1 MRSPGRPRSRVPR
14 MRALITGGKGFV
26 GQWLAAHLKD
36 RGDEV
41 AVIDIET
48 DVADGPAVRRVM
60 ADVKPDAVY
69 HLAAMTHVGESWEN
83 PGQVLRVNVLGTAEI
98 LAAARALEGSP
109 RVLVVSSAEVYGIV
123 NPAQL
128 PIGEDTPTE
137 PASPYAA
144 SKLAAEAVAF
154 QAWRGFGQPVV
165 VVRPFNHIGPGQSP
179 NFFVPALA
187 KRIGDAS
194 RSGAG
199 SLAVG
204 TLTTRRD
211 FTDVR
216 DVVVAYRLLIERG
229 SPGTIYNV
237 CSGRDVAMSDVAAQI
252 LDLAGA
258 RLTLE
263 TDPALVRPVDV
274 PVLRGDAGRVHEAT
288 GWEPVI
294 PLAATLAD
302 VLTSWETD

>member
-1 MRSPGRPRSRVPR
+1 

-48 DVADGPAVRRVM
+48 DVADGAAVGRVM
-60 ADVKPDAVY
+60 ADVVPDAVY
-69 HLAAMTHVGESWEN
+69 HLAAMTHVGESWEH

-98 LAAARALEGSP
+98 LAAARSIESGP
-109 RVLVVSSAEVYGIV
+109 RVLVVSSAEVYGV
-123 NPAQL
+123 VTPAQL
-128 PIGEDTPTE
+128 PLGEDTPTQ

-144 SKLAAEAVAF
+144 SKLAAEAVAL
-154 QAWRGFGQPVV
+154 QAWRGYGQPVI

-187 KRIGDAS
+187 KRIVDAR
-194 RSGAG
+194 RSGAR
-199 SLAVG
+199 SLPVG

-216 DVVVAYRLLIERG
+216 DVVAAYRLLVQRG
-229 SPGTIYNV
+229 EPGEVYNV
-237 CSGRDVAMSDVAAQI
+237 CSGRDVAMSEVAAQ
-252 LDLAGA
+252 LMELAGA
-258 RLTLE
+258 DLTLE
-263 TDPALVRPVDV
+263 TDAALVRPVDV
-274 PVLRGDAGRVHEAT
+274 PVLRGSAERLRSVT
-288 GWEPVI
+288 GWEPHI
-294 PLAATLAD
+294 PLATTLAD

>member
-1 MRSPGRPRSRVPR
+1 

-26 GQWLAAHLKD
+26 GQWLSAHLKD

-48 DVADGPAVRRVM
+48 DVADGAAVRRVM
-60 ADVKPDAVY
+60 ADVRPDAVY
-69 HLAAMTHVGESWEN
+69 HLAAMTHVGDSWDD

-98 LAAARALEGSP
+98 LAAARSLVAP
-109 RVLVVSSAEVYGIV
+109 ARVLVVSSAEVYGIV
-123 NPAQL
+123 TAEQL
-128 PIGEDTPTE
+128 PLDEHSPTV

-144 SKLAAEAVAF
+144 SKLAAEAVAL
-154 QAWRGFGQPVV
+154 QAWRGYGQAVT

-187 KRIGDAS
+187 KRIVEA
-194 RSGAG
+194 RRAG
-199 SLAVG
+199 TGTLPVG

-216 DVVVAYRLLIERG
+216 DVVRAYRLLIESG
-229 SPGTIYNV
+229 EPGGVYNV
-237 CSGRDVAMSDVAAQI
+237 CSGRDVSMAEVAQD
-252 LDLAGA
+252 LLRLAGA
-258 RLTLE
+258 ELE
-263 TDPALVRPVDV
+263 LVTDPTLVRPVDV
-274 PVLRGDAGRVHEAT
+274 PVLRGDASRLHRAT

-294 PLAATLAD
+294 PLATTLAD
-302 VLTSWETD
+302 VLASWAPD